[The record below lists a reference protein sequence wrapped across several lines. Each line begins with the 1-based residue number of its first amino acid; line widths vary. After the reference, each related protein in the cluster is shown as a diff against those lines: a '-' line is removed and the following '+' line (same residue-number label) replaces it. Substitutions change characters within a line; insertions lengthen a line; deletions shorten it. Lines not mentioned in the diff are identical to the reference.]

1 MTRQDLPSHI
11 QIGVFRYE
19 LVHWPAAEAEAVEQF
34 GECDHTRKKIKVRD
48 DVDDATFAETL
59 EHEMGHAC
67 WYACGLKSRAT
78 EERVIS
84 LFTPFLMMAR
94 RDNPQIYDW
103 IEGVLARPCFSP
115 KAK

>member
-1 MTRQDLPSHI
+1 MSRKDLPDFI
-11 QIGVFRYE
+11 QIGVFRYAFI
-19 LVHWPAAEAEAVEQF
+19 HWPAAEAEAVEQF
-34 GECDHTRKKIKVRD
+34 GECDNNLKIIKVRE

-59 EHEMGHAC
+59 EHEIGHAC
-67 WYACGLKSRAT
+67 WFACGLKSRAT

-94 RDNPQIYDW
+94 RDNPEIYEW
-103 IEGVLARPCFSP
+103 IEGVLNRPRS